1 MHSLLLVVFRLLSL
15 VAVCGLG
22 VSPVAC
28 GAGPATAALAEWS
41 AAEPATAAPTPTP
54 VPRPRT
60 GKVEAFAVI
69 PAETTLTYTVTQ
81 VLLNEARRSEIV
93 VGRTRQVAG
102 QFTLNYDDPA
112 GSSFGQIT
120 ANLNM
125 LASGN
130 QERDEALRSEWL
142 EFARFPLATFLVQEV
157 RGFPDDFR
165 PTEPANFQLLGDL
178 TLKGV
183 TQSATWDATATLYL
197 DRLKGTATT
206 FVKLSDFGVPL
217 PGVLGLIEVTDGV
230 TVTLDFTCQM
240 VEPPPPP
247 GGA

>member
-28 GAGPATAALAEWS
+28 GTGPATAALPESS
-41 AAEPATAAPTPTP
+41 AAKPATAAPTPTP
-54 VPRPRT
+54 VPRPHT

-69 PAETTLTYTVTQ
+69 PAETMLTYTVTQ
-81 VLLNEARRSEIV
+81 VLLNEAGRSETV

-102 QFTLNYDDPA
+102 QFTLNYHDPA
-112 GSSFGQIT
+112 ASSFGQIA
-120 ANLNM
+120 ANLNT
-125 LASGN
+125 LSSGN
-130 QERDEALRSEWL
+130 PERDEALRSAWL

-183 TQSATWDATATLYL
+183 SQPAIWDATATLYL

-206 FVKLSDFGVPL
+206 FVKLSDFGIPL
-217 PGVLGLIEVTDGV
+217 PGVPGLIQVMDGV
-230 TVTLDFTCQM
+230 TVTLEFTFKM